1 MVPMML
7 AASES
12 ADPTVAELAPAIT
25 TLVVFGIVILILF
38 TKVWPKITSGLDERQ
53 TKIRQEI
60 EAAEASQ
67 AEARAAMEELSSS
80 LGKETKSTAGDKH
93 ETGRAMVQR
102 EMEQAGERLARCEV
116 MHAVASRL
124 DLDRNRTSV
133 GPGAIVVSGETR
145 LLIGVGL
152 GPFEVPGIGRF
163 HAISADAPIAVAL
176 SNGRAGEQREFRG
189 RSWGIQSVD

>member
-1 MVPMML
+1 MSMDRSTVV
-7 AASES
+7 AA
-12 ADPTVAELAPAIT
+12 
-25 TLVVFGIVILILF
+25 F
-38 TKVWPKITSGLDERQ
+38 Q
-53 TKIRQEI
+53 TALT
-60 EAAEASQ
+60 EAVQ
-67 AEARAAMEELSSS
+67 EARSAMEELSSS

-124 DLDRNRTSV
+124 DLDRTRTSV

-189 RSWGIQSVD
+189 RSWVIQSVD